1 MDIPWIQALNVFSD
15 TPKDIS
21 LHFAYA
27 ILDFLKPVVTFENTS
42 GTFQMF
48 IQNNK
53 TRDQTSPENLIFFLQ
68 ITLFNIFN
76 EELERIETTIQKK
89 YSDHK
94 KLVTK
99 QSKQDISEKQKKNN
113 SDKIRLLS
121 FDIESLKELILV
133 TKKNIHLFYKNLS
146 TNSQIN
152 ELLYNIKILCQNE
165 I

>member
-152 ELLYNIKILCQNE
+152 ELLYNIKIICQN
-165 I
+165 

>member
-1 MDIPWIQALNVFSD
+1 MNTPWIQALNVFSD

-152 ELLYNIKILCQNE
+152 ELLYNIKIICQN
-165 I
+165 